1 MTRSKDDFQ
10 CDQDYY
16 LNFDCKKAYLQK
28 VAAWKVSY
36 ELKMKLLRFQKQQA
50 KVAAQS
56 RTRLFAIF
64 NKSGYDYKKW
74 YQWPKWALEA
84 VRAGLDEITYTQTR
98 KTAQFADQLLHYDKD
113 IEKYKNALLYTTI
126 QQLVDIRQLMRTKSR
141 LLNTCQL
148 SLHHKIKTTP
158 TQPRWNSQLEW
169 YLMLKNHL
177 GL

>member
-1 MTRSKDDFQ
+1 MTRSKVDFQ
-10 CDQDYY
+10 SDQDYY

-98 KTAQFADQLLHYDKD
+98 KTAQFAAWLLRVQPYDKD
-113 IEKYKNALLYTTI
+113 TEKYKNALLRTTI
-126 QQLVDIRQLMRTKSR
+126 QQLVDIRQLMRTKSH
-141 LLNTCQL
+141 LLNTCQP
-148 SLHHKIKTTP
+148 SLHHKTKTTP
-158 TQPRWNSQLEW
+158 TQPR
-169 YLMLKNHL
+169 
-177 GL
+177 